1 MIRSNLLRA
10 TAVAC
15 ALFGAVPLAAA
26 QAPGPDTVVATVN
39 GKPVT
44 LAEIERFKATIPQV
58 AQYPTE
64 AIFDILVERVIS
76 TRLLTDA
83 GYAKNLQ
90 NSAKVLEQMQLIE
103 SQLVARAE
111 VDEIV
116 AEGVTEARVE
126 AAYGDFLKENPGKD
140 EVKASHILVDS
151 KEKAEALIVE
161 LKGGA
166 DFAETA
172 KKNSIGPSAPNG
184 GDLGYFGAGQM
195 VPEFDTVVF
204 SMEPGAI
211 TEEPVKT
218 QFGWHVIKVF
228 DRKAGTPPTLSEV
241 RGQLEEQVGAELV
254 NDHIAGLREQ
264 ANVETFNI
272 DGTAKV
278 APQPDA
284 APAAAPEQPKAAQ

>member
-1 MIRSNLLRA
+1 MIRSNLMRA

-15 ALFGAVPLAAA
+15 ALFGAVPFAAA
-26 QAPGPDTVVATVN
+26 QAPGPETVVATVN

-90 NSAKVLEQMQLIE
+90 NSATVLEQMQIIE
-103 SQLVARAE
+103 GQLVARAE
-111 VDEIV
+111 VDQLV
-116 AEGVTEARVE
+116 STGVTEDKVQ
-126 AAYGDFLKENPGKD
+126 AAYLDFLKENPGTD
-140 EVKASHILVDS
+140 EVKASHILVES
-151 KEKAEALIVE
+151 KEKADAVIAD

-166 DFAETA
+166 DFAELA
-172 KKNSIGPSAPNG
+172 KERSIGPSAPNG
-184 GDLGYFGAGQM
+184 GDLGYFTPGQM
-195 VPEFDTVVF
+195 VPEFDAAAF
-204 SMEPGAI
+204 AMEKGAI
-211 TEEPVKT
+211 SEEPVKT

-241 RGQLEEQVGAELV
+241 RNQIEEQVGAELV
-254 NDHIAGLREQ
+254 NEHVQTLRGA

-272 DGTAKV
+272 DGTPK
-278 APQPDA
+278 A
-284 APAAAPEQPKAAQ
+284 AEQPKAAQ